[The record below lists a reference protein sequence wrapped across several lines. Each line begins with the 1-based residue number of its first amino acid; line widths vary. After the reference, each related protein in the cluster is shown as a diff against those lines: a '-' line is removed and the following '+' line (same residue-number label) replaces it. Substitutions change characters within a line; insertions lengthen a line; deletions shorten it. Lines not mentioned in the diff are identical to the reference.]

1 MVKTLIVDDEPH
13 CINRLLHLIG
23 RRPNTFEIVDTCQ
36 TVEAALEVVKNH
48 PLDLVFLDI
57 EIKDKTGFD
66 FLRQCEQIQFN
77 TIFTTAFDNY
87 AIKAF
92 KYSAFDYL
100 LKPIDVDE
108 FNASIERLDKK
119 LAISGNNTQ
128 LKSLLTNVEKKKPS
142 LLTISS
148 VEGFETVQMAD
159 IIHLEASGNYTCIHT
174 RDSKKTVSKPIKFYE
189 DLLDKDEF
197 FKCHK
202 SHLLKLNEV
211 KSYHKGKQSY
221 VIMTNGNQVP
231 IAVRRKD
238 QFLGKF
244 DY

>member
-1 MVKTLIVDDEPH
+1 MIKTLIVDDENH
-13 CINRLLHLIG
+13 CINRLLHLIE
-23 RRPNTFEIVDTCQ
+23 RRPNTFEVVDTCQ
-36 TVEAALEVVKNH
+36 TVEAALEVVKNK

-66 FLRQCEQIQFN
+66 FLRQLEQIQFN

-119 LAISGNNTQ
+119 MAKSGNDNQ
-128 LKSLLTNVEKKKPS
+128 VKSLLENVEQKQLN

-148 VEGFETVQMAD
+148 VEGFETIQITD
-159 IIHLEASGNYTCIHT
+159 IIHLEASGNYTYIHT
-174 RDSKKTVSKPIKFYE
+174 RESKKTVSKPIKFYE
-189 DLLDKDEF
+189 DFLDKNEF

-202 SHLLKLNEV
+202 SHLIKLNEV
-211 KSYHKGKQSY
+211 KSYHKGKQGY
-221 VIMTNGNQVP
+221 VIMTNGNQLPV
-231 IAVRRKD
+231 AVRRKD